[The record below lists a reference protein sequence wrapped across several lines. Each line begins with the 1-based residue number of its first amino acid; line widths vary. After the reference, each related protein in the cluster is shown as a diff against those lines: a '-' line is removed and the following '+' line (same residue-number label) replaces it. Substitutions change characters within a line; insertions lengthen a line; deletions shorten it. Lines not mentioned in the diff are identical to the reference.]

1 MSMGDFITYAA
12 GQPAP
17 FDAEC
22 VIINNGGSDLLATL
36 ELNMLG
42 SNDVIVE
49 SVTNN
54 IGVIEGSG
62 NNSFKFLSNP
72 EEWKSCYELEA
83 VIYTDSEVI
92 RLKASRNGTVEPE
105 NIMGVGGV
113 SGGCNAS
120 LGMLGILLF
129 AAFAVRKKQ

>member
-1 MSMGDFITYAA
+1 
-12 GQPAP
+12 
-17 FDAEC
+17 
-22 VIINNGGSDLLATL
+22 
-36 ELNMLG
+36 MLG
-42 SNDVIVE
+42 SNDVIAG

-54 IGVIEGSG
+54 VGLIDNNG
-62 NNSFKFLSNP
+62 NNSFSFLADP
-72 EEWKSCYELEA
+72 EKWKSCYALEA

-120 LGMLGILLF
+120 LGMFAILFF
-129 AAFAVRKKQ
+129 AAFAVRKNGKK